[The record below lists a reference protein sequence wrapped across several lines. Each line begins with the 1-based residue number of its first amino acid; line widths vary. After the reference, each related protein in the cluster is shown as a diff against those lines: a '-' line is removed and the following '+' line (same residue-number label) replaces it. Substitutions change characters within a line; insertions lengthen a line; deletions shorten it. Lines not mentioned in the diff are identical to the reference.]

1 MMGLRDLFFPPKR
14 DFVKMLHEQA
24 KKTSEGMQALLDYF
38 KDPTP
43 AKGARVEQLEAEADE
58 MRRILIEELNLSFI
72 TPFDREDI
80 NALSRDIDDMLDYAK
95 STVEEMTLFE
105 VQPTEHLKRMS
116 EGLSDAAREIAA
128 AIPQIMAH
136 PTVCTQH
143 VIRAKK
149 SENFVEHR
157 YREALV
163 ELFRSTDVV
172 YILKM
177 REICRHLSNAA
188 DRGDEAADIISD
200 IVVKIT

>member
-1 MMGLRDLFFPPKR
+1 MALRDIFFPPKR

-24 KKTSEGMQALLDYF
+24 KKTSEGMAALLDY
-38 KDPTP
+38 
-43 AKGARVEQLEAEADE
+43 LEHPSTENGRKVAQIEGEADE

-80 NALSRDIDDMLDYAK
+80 NALSRDIDDVIDYAK
-95 STVEEMTLFE
+95 STVEEMVLFE
-105 VQPTEHLKRMS
+105 VKPTEHLKRMA
-116 EGLSDAAREIAA
+116 EGLADAAKEIAA
-128 AIPQIMAH
+128 AIPVIMTH
-136 PTVCTQH
+136 PSVCTQH

-163 ELFRSTDVV
+163 DLFKSPDVV
-172 YILKM
+172 HILKM

-200 IVVKIT
+200 IVMKTT

>member
-1 MMGLRDLFFPPKR
+1 MSLRDLFFPPKR

-24 KKTSEGMQALLDYF
+24 KKTSEGMDALLDYLE
-38 KDPTP
+38 DPTP
-43 AKGARVEQLEAEADE
+43 AKGHRVNQLEGEADE

-95 STVEEMTLFE
+95 STVEEMVLFE
-105 VQPTEHLKRMS
+105 VEPTEHLKRMS
-116 EGLSDAAREIAA
+116 EGLAEAAKEIAA
-128 AIPQIMAH
+128 AIPLIMKH
-136 PTVCTQH
+136 PSVCTQH
-143 VIRAKK
+143 IIRAKK

-163 ELFRSTDVV
+163 ELFKSKDVV
-172 YILKM
+172 HILKM

>member
-1 MMGLRDLFFPPKR
+1 MALRDIFFPPKR

-24 KKTSEGMQALLDYF
+24 KKTSDGMVALLDYLA
-38 KDPTP
+38 DPTHE
-43 AKGARVEQLEAEADE
+43 KGKRVEQLEGEADE

-95 STVEEMTLFE
+95 STVEEMVLFE
-105 VQPTEHLKRMS
+105 VKPTEHLQRMS
-116 EGLSDAAREIAA
+116 EGLADAAKEIAA
-128 AIPQIMAH
+128 AIPMMMSH
-136 PTVCTQH
+136 PGVCTQH

-163 ELFRSTDVV
+163 DLFKSKDVV

-200 IVVKIT
+200 IVVKMT

>member
-1 MMGLRDLFFPPKR
+1 MALRDIFFPPKR
-14 DFVKMLHEQA
+14 DFVKMLYEQA
-24 KKTSEGMQALLDYF
+24 KKTSEGMQSLLEYIQ
-38 KDPTP
+38 DPTP
-43 AKGARVEQLEAEADE
+43 EKGKRVGELEGEADE

-80 NALSRDIDDMLDYAK
+80 NALSRNIDDMLDYAK
-95 STVEEMTLFE
+95 STVEEMVLFE
-105 VQPTEHLKRMS
+105 VKPTEHLKRMS
-116 EGLSDAAREIAA
+116 EGLADAAKEIAA
-128 AIPQIMAH
+128 AIPLITTH
-136 PTVCTQH
+136 PSVCTQH

-163 ELFRSTDVV
+163 ELFKSADVV
-172 YILKM
+172 HILKM

>member
-1 MMGLRDLFFPPKR
+1 
-14 DFVKMLHEQA
+14 MLHEQA
-24 KKTSEGMQALLDYF
+24 KKTSEGMVALLDYLES
-38 KDPTP
+38 PTSEN
-43 AKGARVEQLEAEADE
+43 GRRVAQIEGEADE

-80 NALSRDIDDMLDYAK
+80 NALSRDIDDMIDYAK
-95 STVEEMTLFE
+95 STVEEMVLFE
-105 VQPTEHLKRMS
+105 VKPTEHLKRMA
-116 EGLSDAAREIAA
+116 EGLADAAKEIAA
-128 AIPQIMAH
+128 AIPVIMTH
-136 PTVCTQH
+136 PSVCTQH

-163 ELFRSTDVV
+163 DLFKSSDVV